1 MVVSN
6 EDLLFELLLE
16 IFNERSHVQFDK
28 IVTSF
33 FNLNFEMQKI
43 FEIVLLVN
51 SKMSNLGVESN
62 SILVMKMIVCLRF
75 SYLIRL
81 FIVVDIKSAK
91 ITPVS

>member
-6 EDLLFELLLE
+6 EDLLLELLLE
-16 IFNERSHVQFDK
+16 IFNERSHIKFDQ

-51 SKMSNLGVESN
+51 SKIGNLGVESN
-62 SILVMKMIVCLRF
+62 PIFVMKMVVCLWF

-91 ITPVS
+91 IAPVS